1 MSAEE
6 RALPATGESNK
17 RWHPLQ
23 TLFRASG
30 LDRKIDIVIGQN
42 GSARSGSD
50 RPQLSITRPLRL
62 LSRLLMRGDLG
73 FAEGYMAGDWDT
85 NDLTTLFMAIGAN
98 ESGSRIRQGI
108 VSERIRERVRHALRS
123 NSRNGSRRNIAY
135 HYDLSN
141 DFYAQWL
148 DSTMTYSSA
157 VFEEPGASLED
168 AQHLKYQRL
177 LDALNAQ
184 PGDHILEIGCG
195 WGGFAEEAAKRGCR
209 VTGVTLSREQL
220 AFARE
225 RMRKAGVEELVTL
238 EFRDY
243 REITEQYDHIV
254 SIEMFE
260 AVGERYWPLYFNKLR
275 ECLRPGGTAAL
286 QIITID
292 KHAFEH
298 YRRRTDF
305 IQRYIFP
312 GGMLPTPERLDQL
325 AEDAGLGI
333 EEKRFHGLDYARTLR
348 QWHLVFDACRDEISA
363 LGFDERF
370 RRMWKYYLSYCEAGF
385 LLGRINLLQ
394 LTLSRPAP

>member
-6 RALPATGESNK
+6 RALPAAAETS
-17 RWHPLQ
+17 RWHPLL
-23 TLFRASG
+23 TLFRAAG
-30 LDRKIDIVIGQN
+30 LDRKIDIVIGHA
-42 GSARSGSD
+42 GSTRSGSD
-50 RPQLSITRPLRL
+50 RPLLLITRPHRL

-73 FAEGYMAGDWDT
+73 FAEGYMAGEWDT

-123 NSRNGSRRNIAY
+123 NSRHGSRRNIAY

-148 DSTMTYSSA
+148 DPTMTYSSA
-157 VFEEPGASLED
+157 VFEEPGVSLED

-177 LDALNAQ
+177 LDAINAQ

-195 WGGFAEEAAKRGCR
+195 WGGFAEEAARRGCR
-209 VTGVTLSREQL
+209 VTGVTLSQEQL
-220 AFARE
+220 AYARK
-225 RMRKAGVEELVTL
+225 RIRNAGLEEFVTL

-243 REITEQYDHIV
+243 RELTDQYDHIV

-292 KHAFEH
+292 EHAFER
-298 YRRRTDF
+298 YRRKTDF

-312 GGMLPTPERLDQL
+312 GGMLPTTERLDRLVQ
-325 AEDAGLGI
+325 DAGLGI
-333 EEKRFHGLDYARTLR
+333 EEKRFHGRDYATTLKH
-348 QWHLVFDACRDEISA
+348 WHKAFDACRDEVSA

-385 LLGRINLLQ
+385 LLDRINLLQ
-394 LTLSRPAP
+394 LTLSRPAT

>member
-6 RALPATGESNK
+6 RTLPATQETS
-17 RWHPLQ
+17 RWHPLI
-23 TLFRASG
+23 TLFRAAG
-30 LDRKIDIVIGQN
+30 LDSKIDIMIGHA
-42 GSARSGSD
+42 GAIRSGSD
-50 RPQLSITRPLRL
+50 RPQLLIARPHKL
-62 LSRLLMRGDLG
+62 LTRLLMRGDLG
-73 FAEGYMAGDWDT
+73 FAESYMAGEWET
-85 NDLTTLFMAIGAN
+85 NDLTALFMTIGAN
-98 ESGSRIRQGI
+98 ESGSRIRQGLF
-108 VSERIRERVRHALRS
+108 SERMRERLRHALRR

-141 DFYAQWL
+141 DFYAHWL
-148 DSTMTYSSA
+148 DPTMTYSSA

-177 LDALNAQ
+177 LDALDAQ
-184 PGDHILEIGCG
+184 PGEHILEIGCG
-195 WGGFAEEAAKRGCR
+195 WGGFAEEAARRGCR

-220 AFARE
+220 AYARK
-225 RMRKAGVEELVTL
+225 RMRNAGVEQLVTL
-238 EFRDY
+238 EYRDY
-243 REITEQYDHIV
+243 RELTEQYDHIV

-292 KHAFEH
+292 KQAFEF
-298 YRRRTDF
+298 YRRKTDF

-312 GGMLPTPERLDQL
+312 GGMLPTTERLDQL
-325 AEDAGLGI
+325 AQDAGLGI
-333 EEKRFHGLDYARTLR
+333 REKRFYGRDYATTLKY
-348 QWHLVFDACRDEISA
+348 WHKAFDACRDEISA

-385 LLGRINLLQ
+385 LLERINLLQ